1 MGDWM
6 EFCAACGAFLALHA
20 VPSLPRVK
28 GFMLRVLGRSG
39 YGAVFGLGSLA
50 LFYWL
55 MMAAGRAPFVPV
67 WDPQPWMR
75 WLVNLVMPFVSV
87 LGVLGIYAP
96 NPFAFEG
103 RSTGFDPVRP
113 GIVAVTRQPLLVAL
127 AVWGALHL
135 LVNADVAHVALFGG
149 IVTFSL
155 LGIRPMEARR
165 RALDPARWDGLV
177 AGTRILP
184 FAARRWPRGW
194 PLWRIGAG
202 LVLWVALWHL
212 HPWVI
217 GVSPAP

>member
-1 MGDWM
+1 MGAWG
-6 EFCAACGAFLALHA
+6 EFLAAAVAFLALHA
-20 VPSLPRVK
+20 VPSRPRIK
-28 GFMLRVLGRSG
+28 AAMRRVLGQGG
-39 YGAVFGLGSLA
+39 YGALFGLGSLA

-55 MMAAGRAPFVPV
+55 LMAAGRAPYVPI
-67 WDPQPWMR
+67 WPPEPWMR
-75 WLVNLVMPFVSV
+75 WLANLVMPFVSILAV
-87 LGVLGIYAP
+87 SGIYAP

-103 RSTGFDPVRP
+103 RSAGFDPARP
-113 GIVAVTRQPLLVAL
+113 GIVAITRQPLLIAL
-127 AVWGALHL
+127 AIWGALHL

-149 IVTFSL
+149 IVTFSV

-165 RALDPARWDGLV
+165 RAMAPAVWDAEV

-202 LVLWVALWHL
+202 LMLWAVLWHL
-212 HPWVI
+212 HPFVI